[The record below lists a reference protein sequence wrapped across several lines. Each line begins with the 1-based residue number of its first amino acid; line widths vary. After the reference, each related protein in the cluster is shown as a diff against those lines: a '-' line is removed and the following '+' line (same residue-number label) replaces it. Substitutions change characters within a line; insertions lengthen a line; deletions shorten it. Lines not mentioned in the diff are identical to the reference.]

1 MRKTIARPLPAW
13 VLGTEPRSPAGIQAL
28 HGWAISPALGD
39 LFCTL
44 DIPEVIYY
52 CGLVAQIIEE
62 HFRIKVISLF
72 SKDFIGIALSRQI
85 LIIKC
90 FFTLNVGIILT
101 DLEWMSIAAIFFITI
116 NDSFLIQERET
127 ILQPPSSTINRAE
140 EDYHRVL
147 PAFFFKYDF
156 AGKSTC
162 QTMLWCWHSSM
173 DEIWR

>member
-13 VLGTEPRSPAGIQAL
+13 VLGTEPRSPAGIKARR
-28 HGWAISPALGD
+28 GWAISPALGD

-52 CGLVAQIIEE
+52 CGLVVQIIEE

-90 FFTLNVGIILT
+90 FFTLNLGIILT

-127 ILQPPSSTINRAE
+127 VYTSACSLHHKYGWGGLPPCSPSFLLQIW
-140 EDYHRVL
+140 
-147 PAFFFKYDF
+147 F
-156 AGKSTC
+156 
-162 QTMLWCWHSSM
+162 CWHINTSHYALVLT
-173 DEIWR
+173 